1 MASLLNAR
9 FSCQWN
15 LCSIIAVYNQDFKHA
30 VDRNQSRKQ
39 STKRLRRSVNDK
51 LAILKEAE
59 VPGSNVSAVARKHGV
74 TPQQLFN
81 WRRQFQAEGKFEP
94 GEVDLPTEYQN
105 MLSTIRQ
112 REELLEQAASK
123 IADEAASD
131 KIGAYNLSCSVS
143 NLVTATGK
151 LHQTK
156 LELLEKLALAQEAE
170 SSKRADGRDP
180 DDVVDF
186 EIERESERVCY
197 ELVKGEVMRK
207 RAEAAAVAN
216 MVGAQSS

>member
-1 MASLLNAR
+1 MQLIEINPE
-9 FSCQWN
+9 
-15 LCSIIAVYNQDFKHA
+15 
-30 VDRNQSRKQ
+30 KQ

-81 WRRQFQAEGKFEP
+81 WRRQLQAEGKFEH
-94 GEVDLPTEYQN
+94 GEVDMTTEYQD

-112 REELLEQAASK
+112 RESLLEQAASK

-156 LELLEKLALAQEAE
+156 LELLEKLALAQETE
-170 SSKRADGRDP
+170 SSKRADGLGP

-186 EIERESERVCY
+186 EVEKMAERLTY

-207 RAEAAAVAN
+207 RAEAAANAN
-216 MVGAQSS
+216 MLSGQS